1 VSRYVV
7 DASVIIKWLEPQ
19 RDAEQNVAEAL
30 ELLFAY
36 KRGTVNIL
44 QPVHWLAEVAAVLA
58 RISPITAKEDLAD
71 LLTFDIPIADTP
83 EIWCT
88 AVELAIALSHHL
100 FDTLYHAVTLQ
111 TEGAQLITADRR
123 YFERARDRGRILLL
137 DDLGKCLPP

>member
-30 ELLFAY
+30 ELLFTY

-58 RISPITAKEDLAD
+58 RITQP
-71 LLTFDIPIADTP
+71 F
-83 EIWCT
+83 
-88 AVELAIALSHHL
+88 
-100 FDTLYHAVTLQ
+100 
-111 TEGAQLITADRR
+111 
-123 YFERARDRGRILLL
+123 
-137 DDLGKCLPP
+137 